1 VSLEVVWTLAA
12 EVDAQN
18 AFVRLDEASPEAAL
32 RFVATTDRVLEL
44 LRIFPHLAAVWQPP
58 VRRISIRRSHYG
70 LFYVVEPLRVV
81 IIGVQDLRRDPE
93 RLRNELLGRLP

>member
-1 VSLEVVWTLAA
+1 VSAEVVWTWAA

-32 RFVATTDRVLEL
+32 RFVATTDRVLDL
-44 LRIFPHLAAVWQPP
+44 LRIFPHLAAVWHPP
-58 VRRISIRRSHYG
+58 VRKVAIRRSHDG
-70 LFYVVEPLRVV
+70 LFYVAEPLRVV

-93 RLRNELLGRLP
+93 RLRLELLGRLP

>member
-1 VSLEVVWTLAA
+1 MSLEIVWTWAA

-18 AFVRLDEASPEAAL
+18 AFVRLDEASPDAAL
-32 RFVATTDRVLEL
+32 RFVATTDKLLEL

-58 VRRISIRRSHYG
+58 LRKVAIRRSHYG
-70 LFYVVEPLRVV
+70 LFYVIEPLRVV

-93 RLRNELLGRLP
+93 RLRHELLGRLP